1 MLCDFQTSSG
11 LLLAVSPERKGE
23 TPAAL
28 PELNGPV
35 TPITGELVRTTPG
48 GYSSLSDNN
57 KQSYRFLKKEN
68 NPMSTRQ
75 NTLIIINDGP
85 YGNERAY
92 NALRL
97 ALNLVKRPELMVR
110 VFLTGDGVACA
121 KRGQKTP
128 TGFYNIERML
138 KSLARRGEVA
148 V

>member
-1 MLCDFQTSSG
+1 
-11 LLLAVSPERKGE
+11 
-23 TPAAL
+23 
-28 PELNGPV
+28 
-35 TPITGELVRTTPG
+35 
-48 GYSSLSDNN
+48 
-57 KQSYRFLKKEN
+57 
-68 NPMSTRQ
+68 MSTGQ

-97 ALNLVKRPELMVR
+97 ALNLVKRPEITVR

-121 KRGQKTP
+121 KNRQKTP
-128 TGFYNIERML
+128 NGFYNVERML